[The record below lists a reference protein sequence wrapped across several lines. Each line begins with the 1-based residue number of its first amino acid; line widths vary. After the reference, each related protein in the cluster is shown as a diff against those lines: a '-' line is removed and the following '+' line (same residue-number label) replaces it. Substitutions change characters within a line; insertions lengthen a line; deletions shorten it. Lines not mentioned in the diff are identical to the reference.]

1 MNALFEARIDYSSID
16 LDFYKSLYM
25 DSVEEINQQQ
35 ATKILNDMKKLAFKP
50 LQEFLEIINIL

>member
-35 ATKILNDMKKLAFKP
+35 ATKILNDMKKTC
-50 LQEFLEIINIL
+50 I